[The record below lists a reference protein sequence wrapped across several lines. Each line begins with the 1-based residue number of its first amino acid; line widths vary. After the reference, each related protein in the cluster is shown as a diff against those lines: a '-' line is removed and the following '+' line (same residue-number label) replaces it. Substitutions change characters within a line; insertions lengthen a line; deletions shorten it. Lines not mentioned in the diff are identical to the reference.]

1 METINLYTKDTI
13 VFEDSIIVIWFIVQ
27 ILHVTL
33 YIKFVVAL
41 INHRMLQ
48 ENKFR
53 LANITADVM

>member
-1 METINLYTKDTI
+1 MKDTI
-13 VFEDSIIVIWFIVQ
+13 VFEDCIVVIWFIVQ

-48 ENKFR
+48 ENKFGM
-53 LANITADVM
+53 ANIMADVM